1 MEKFSYEANGYNRD
15 EVNNFVK
22 EVIQETESIVNK
34 LNEQDI
40 TIEKLRTQLEAEKNS
55 TRVLDEIISMAE
67 KNRDDII
74 RLAEEERERIIS
86 DAKHNASVIV
96 NDALMEAQKIEFK
109 TDLLETKLKMLKK
122 KIKVELWFLLMI
134 SHSQLTVLPP
144 LAREILL
151 MISTPVYFSASGL
164 ASSGAGTT

>member
-1 MEKFSYEANGYNRD
+1 
-15 EVNNFVK
+15 
-22 EVIQETESIVNK
+22 
-34 LNEQDI
+34 
-40 TIEKLRTQLEAEKNS
+40 
-55 TRVLDEIISMAE
+55 MAE

-122 KIKVELWFLLMI
+122 KINKVLEA
-134 SHSQLTVLPP
+134 QKTVIEEVENI
-144 LAREILL
+144 AKIEE
-151 MISTPVYFSASGL
+151 
-164 ASSGAGTT
+164 

>member
-1 MEKFSYEANGYNRD
+1 MAKNYE
-15 EVNNFVK
+15 E
-22 EVIQETESIVNK
+22 EC
-34 LNEQDI
+34 I
-40 TIEKLRTQLEAEKNS
+40 TNSEYIKQQLS
-55 TRVLDEIISMAE
+55 AE

-122 KIKVELWFLLMI
+122 KINKVLEA
-134 SHSQLTVLPP
+134 QKTVIEEVENI
-144 LAREILL
+144 AKIEE
-151 MISTPVYFSASGL
+151 
-164 ASSGAGTT
+164 